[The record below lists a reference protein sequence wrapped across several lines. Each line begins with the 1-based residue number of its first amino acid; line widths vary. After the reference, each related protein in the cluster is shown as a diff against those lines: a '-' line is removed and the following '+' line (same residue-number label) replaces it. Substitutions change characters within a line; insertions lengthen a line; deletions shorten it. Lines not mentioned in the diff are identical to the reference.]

1 MVNHGWPTLPVDSA
15 GGRPHQK
22 MRLRLFAFLTLAAAI
37 LAGCADTPTPTA
49 PVVQPTLVSAYTLD
63 SGDVLRVIVF
73 GQPDLTNTYEID
85 QAGAISVPLIG
96 GVPARGKT
104 TGILASEITARLRQ
118 SVLRDP
124 NVAVEIA
131 QYRPVFI
138 TGEVAAGGQYAYVA
152 GLTVQEAIAMAG
164 GFTPRANRR
173 TVAVTR
179 SADGHIFALRLDL
192 TDPVFPGD
200 TLTISQRLF

>member
-1 MVNHGWPTLPVDSA
+1 
-15 GGRPHQK
+15 
-22 MRLRLFAFLTLAAAI
+22 MRLRFIALLKLAAAI
-37 LAGCADTPTPTA
+37 LASCAGVPPATQPI
-49 PVVQPTLVSAYTLD
+49 VQPMLVSAYTLD

-96 GVPARGKT
+96 SLQARGRT
-104 TGILASEITARLRQ
+104 TAGLASEISALLRR

-138 TGEVAAGGQYAYVA
+138 MGEVAAGGQYAYVA
-152 GLTVQEAIAMAG
+152 GLTVQEAVAMAG

-173 TVAVTR
+173 AIEVTR
-179 SADGHIFALRLDL
+179 SSEGHIFEMQLGL

-200 TLTISQRLF
+200 TLTIRQRLF

>member
-1 MVNHGWPTLPVDSA
+1 
-15 GGRPHQK
+15 
-22 MRLRLFAFLTLAAAI
+22 MRLRLIALLGLAAAM
-37 LAGCADTPTPTA
+37 LASCAETPAPTA
-49 PVVQPTLVSAYTLD
+49 PIVQPMLVSAYTLD

-73 GQPDLTNTYEID
+73 GQADLTNTYEID
-85 QAGAISVPLIG
+85 QGGAISIPLIG
-96 GVPARGKT
+96 PVQARGKT
-104 TGILASEITARLRQ
+104 TAVLASEITARLRQ

-138 TGEVAAGGQYAYVA
+138 MGEVAAGGQYAYVA
-152 GLTVQEAIAMAG
+152 GLTVREAIAMAG

-173 TVAVTR
+173 TIEVTR
-179 SADGHIFALRLDL
+179 SAEGHIYELRLNL

-200 TLTISQRLF
+200 TLTVRQRLF